1 MDFNIPDL
9 IEAIS
14 VLTLVVFIAVV
25 LMKLAKLIDKY
36 SEKIED
42 EKS

>member
-1 MDFNIPDL
+1 MDFSIPDL

>member
-36 SEKIED
+36 IEKIED

>member
-1 MDFNIPDL
+1 MDFSIPEL

>member
-1 MDFNIPDL
+1 MDFSIPEL

-14 VLTLVVFIAVV
+14 VLTVVVFISVV
-25 LMKLAKLIDKY
+25 LMKLGKLIDKY